1 MQVTLCLDVGG
12 TEIKGAALG
21 EEGALLGKLT
31 HFPAHSQESAPF
43 LLDHFTAILRQ
54 LTPEDGSVSAVGLAF
69 PGPFDYEKGICLIR
83 GLKKYDALYGMELG
97 KELAL
102 RLYLPR
108 HPFFLNDVQGFA
120 LGEMGFGAA
129 QGAQKAM
136 FVCIGTGC
144 GSAFGWEGNLA
155 DASVPG
161 VPPDGYL
168 YPVPF
173 LEGCIDDY
181 ISRRGLK
188 RLSQEILGEALEG
201 KELAQRV
208 QQGQEGARECFA
220 RFGLRLRDAL
230 LPFLESYGPQV
241 LCLGGQITR
250 SGPLFLGPLQEACHA
265 RNISLSVTAD
275 TSLRTI
281 QGLYRWK
288 TMHPEG
294 LK

>member
-54 LTPEDGSVSAVGLAF
+54 LTPEGGSVSAVGLAF

-102 RLYLPR
+102 RLNLPQ

-161 VPPDGYL
+161 VPPEGYL

-188 RLSQEILGEALEG
+188 RLSQEILGKPWKGRSWPSGFSKARKGPGNALPG
-201 KELAQRV
+201 LVFGCGMPCFPFCNLTVPKFFAWAARLP
-208 QQGQEGARECFA
+208 GAAPYFWAPYKRPA
-220 RFGLRLRDAL
+220 M
-230 LPFLESYGPQV
+230 LETSP
-241 LCLGGQITR
+241 CL
-250 SGPLFLGPLQEACHA
+250 
-265 RNISLSVTAD
+265 
-275 TSLRTI
+275 
-281 QGLYRWK
+281 
-288 TMHPEG
+288 
-294 LK
+294 